1 MGTSPWNQHPCSK
14 VPVLCFT
21 ARTTLKEQ
29 TVEIYSILI
38 SSGKS
43 WPSLAFSTEKLIVL
57 LSLQSGRGMCLG
69 LVQCGYKTSQPWK
82 EHPLP
87 GSVDIETLITFIV
100 ELSSTM
106 SEEVTYATL
115 TFQDSVAA
123 GNNRDR
129 NNLRKRGR
137 SSEKARCDFRG
148 WAAVKCLEVLALRRM
163 LKRGVLWNLQNGD
176 QVGESSNRVT
186 LRKKYMASGTF

>member
-1 MGTSPWNQHPCSK
+1 
-14 VPVLCFT
+14 
-21 ARTTLKEQ
+21 
-29 TVEIYSILI
+29 
-38 SSGKS
+38 
-43 WPSLAFSTEKLIVL
+43 
-57 LSLQSGRGMCLG
+57 
-69 LVQCGYKTSQPWK
+69 
-82 EHPLP
+82 
-87 GSVDIETLITFIV
+87 
-100 ELSSTM
+100 M

-123 GNNRDR
+123 GNIRDT

-176 QVGESSNRVT
+176 QVGESSICEVEYFSFYK
-186 LRKKYMASGTF
+186 RKVIREADKEASR